1 MLRRITPF
9 NLSRSRL
16 PATVLRVCVVLST
29 ATALG
34 FGASAPSGPPSAPTT
49 ERAPD
54 ASLIASYC
62 LDCHNADTKKGDLS
76 LAGLDARNPAHLARD
91 PALWEKVLRKL
102 DHRQMPPIGEPRPDP
117 ATYAAAVTE
126 LQTALDRLAAAAP
139 HPGRTD
145 TFRRLNRT
153 EYQNAVR
160 DLLGVSI
167 DATALLPNDEPSH
180 GFDNV
185 AVGNLSPTLLDR
197 YVSAATKI
205 ARLAV
210 GSPGKSPGGDTFRIR
225 PDVTQEEHVAG
236 LPLGTRGGLLIP
248 YLFSQ
253 DGDYEVQVRLQ
264 RDRNEQVEGLK
275 RPHDLELLV
284 DRDRIALATVK
295 PPGADKNAEAVDQHL
310 TFRFPVKAGLHDVG
324 VTFPKDPSAV
334 LENERAPLAA
344 RFNMHRH
351 PRTAPAVFQVTITGP
366 FNAQGA
372 GDTPSR
378 RLLFGSLASSLPPS
392 GSPASSATP
401 SASAPTAD
409 AQARTILAPLLRR
422 AYRRPITDE
431 DLRKPLEF
439 FRAGRDEFLATATSS
454 SSLNSPLQTSHSL
467 ASASVEAGIENAL
480 SAILVSPQFLFRLE
494 TDPAG
499 LAPGTAYRV
508 SEFELASRLSF
519 FLWGSL
525 PDDALLDAAERG
537 ELRQPGKLDAHVR
550 RLLADDR
557 AKNLVNNF
565 AAQWLHLRG
574 LAAITP
580 DARRFIDFDENL
592 RQSMRRETEVF
603 FEHIIRADR
612 PITELLSADYTF
624 LDERLARHYGVPHV
638 FGSQFRRV
646 SFADDPARQRGG
658 LLRHGSILTVTSY
671 ATRTSPVIR
680 GHWILANLAGEPPP
694 PPPPNVPSLDAN
706 VVSASLPI
714 RQRLAQHRE
723 NPACASCH
731 DVMDPVG
738 FALEN
743 FDAVGRWRTEED
755 HKTVDASGG
764 LADGSKFEGVAGLE
778 RALLARPELFAGTFT
793 EKLLTFALGRGVEP
807 SDAPALRSIVRHAQA
822 DHYRFSALV
831 VGLVNSVPFQQRAAP

>member
-1 MLRRITPF
+1 MLRKITPLT
-9 NLSRSRL
+9 LSRSR
-16 PATVLRVCVVLST
+16 PSTTALRACVVLGA
-29 ATALG
+29 ATALTL
-34 FGASAPSGPPSAPTT
+34 AAAAPSGPPAPPITK
-49 ERAPD
+49 RAPD

-62 LDCHNADTKKGDLS
+62 VDCHNADTKKGDLS
-76 LAGLDARNPAHLARD
+76 LENLDAGNPAHIAAQ

-102 DHRQMPPIGEPRPDP
+102 DHRQMPPIGEDRPTAP
-117 ATYAAAVTE
+117 AYTSAVAA
-126 LQTALDRLAAAAP
+126 LRTALDRLAAADP
-139 HPGRTD
+139 NPGRTD

-225 PDVTQEEHVAG
+225 PDVTQEEHVEG
-236 LPLGTRGGLLIP
+236 LPLGTRGGISIP
-248 YLFSQ
+248 YLFPQ

-264 RDRNEQVEGLK
+264 RDRNEQVEGLR
-275 RPHDLELLV
+275 RPHDIEILL
-284 DRDRIALATVK
+284 DRARIALATVK

-310 TFRFPVKAGLHDVG
+310 TFRFPIKAGQHALG

-378 RLLFGSLASSLPPS
+378 RLIFGSLA
-392 GSPASSATP
+392 P
-401 SASAPTAD
+401 SASATTEESR
-409 AQARTILAPLLRR
+409 ARPILARLLRR
-422 AYRRPITDE
+422 AYRRPVTDD
-431 DLRKPLEF
+431 DLRKPLQF
-439 FRAGRDEFLATATSS
+439 FREGSAEGAGF
-454 SSLNSPLQTSHSL
+454 
-467 ASASVEAGIENAL
+467 EAGIEHAL
-480 SAILVSPQFLFRLE
+480 GAILVSPQFLFRLE

-550 RLLADDR
+550 RLLADNR
-557 AKNLVNNF
+557 ANNLVNNF

-624 LDERLARHYGVPHV
+624 LDERLARHYGLPHV

-755 HKTVDASGG
+755 HQTVDASGG
-764 LADGSKFEGVAGLE
+764 LADGSKFDGVAGLE
-778 RALLARPELFAGTFT
+778 RALLARPELFAGTFA
-793 EKLLTFALGRGVEP
+793 EKLLTFALGRGVQP
-807 SDAPALRSIVRHAQA
+807 SDAPALRSIVRHAQT
-822 DHYRFSALV
+822 DDYRFSALV
-831 VGLVNSVPFQQRAAP
+831 VGLVHSVPFQMRRTP

>member
-1 MLRRITPF
+1 
-9 NLSRSRL
+9 
-16 PATVLRVCVVLST
+16 
-29 ATALG
+29 
-34 FGASAPSGPPSAPTT
+34 
-49 ERAPD
+49 
-54 ASLIASYC
+54 LIATYC
-62 LDCHNADTKKGDLS
+62 LDCHNPDTKKGNLS
-76 LAGLDARNPAHLARD
+76 LEGLDARNPAHLAAD

-102 DHRQMPPIGEPRPDP
+102 DHRQMPPIGEPRPDA
-117 ATYAAAVTE
+117 ATYDRAAAD
-126 LQTALDRLAAAAP
+126 LGTALDRLAAASP
-139 HPGRTD
+139 NPGRTD

-225 PDVTQEEHVAG
+225 PDVTQEEHVEG
-236 LPLGTRGGLLIP
+236 LPLGTRGGILIP
-248 YLFSQ
+248 YLFPQ

-275 RPHDLELLV
+275 RPHDIELLV

-295 PPGADKNAEAVDQHL
+295 PPGADKNAEAVDKHL
-310 TFRFPVKAGLHDVG
+310 TFRFPIKAGLHDVG

-378 RLLFGSLASSLPPS
+378 RLIFGSLA
-392 GSPASSATP
+392 P
-401 SASAPTAD
+401 SASATTEASR
-409 AQARTILAPLLRR
+409 ARPILARLLRR
-422 AYRRPITDE
+422 AYRRPVTDD
-431 DLRKPLEF
+431 DLRKPLQF
-439 FRAGRDEFLATATSS
+439 FREGSAAGAGF
-454 SSLNSPLQTSHSL
+454 
-467 ASASVEAGIENAL
+467 EAGIENAL
-480 SAILVSPQFLFRLE
+480 GAILVSPQFLFRLE

-499 LAPGTAYRV
+499 LAPATAYRV

-550 RLLADDR
+550 RMLADDR

-694 PPPPNVPSLDAN
+694 PPPPNIPSLDAN

-714 RQRLAQHRE
+714 RQRLGQHRE

-755 HKTVDASGG
+755 HKTVDTSGG
-764 LADGSKFEGVAGLE
+764 LADGSKFDGVAGLE

-807 SDAPALRSIVRHAQA
+807 TDAPALRSIVRHAQA
-822 DHYRFSALV
+822 DHYRFSSLV
-831 VGLVNSVPFQQRAAP
+831 VGLVHSIPFQMRRTP

>member
-1 MLRRITPF
+1 MLRKIPPLT
-9 NLSRSRL
+9 LSRSRL
-16 PATVLRVCVVLST
+16 STTALRACVVLGA
-29 ATALG
+29 ATAL
-34 FGASAPSGPPSAPTT
+34 ALAAAAPSGPPAPPTT
-49 ERAPD
+49 KRAPD

-62 LDCHNADTKKGDLS
+62 VDCHNTDTKKGDLS
-76 LAGLDARNPAHLARD
+76 LENLDAGNPAHIAAQ

-102 DHRQMPPIGEPRPDP
+102 EHRQMPPIGEDRPTAP
-117 ATYAAAVTE
+117 AYTSAVTA
-126 LQTALDRLAAAAP
+126 LRTALDRLAAAAP
-139 HPGRTD
+139 NPGRTD

-225 PDVTQEEHVAG
+225 PDVTQEEHVEG
-236 LPLGTRGGLLIP
+236 LPLGTRGGISIP
-248 YLFSQ
+248 YLFPQ

-264 RDRNEQVEGLK
+264 RDRNEQVEGLR
-275 RPHDLELLV
+275 RPHDVEILL
-284 DRDRIALATVK
+284 DRARIALATVK
-295 PPGADKNAEAVDQHL
+295 PPGADKNAEAVDKHL
-310 TFRFPVKAGLHDVG
+310 TFRFPIKAGQHALG

-366 FNAQGA
+366 FNARGA

-378 RLLFGSLASSLPPS
+378 RLIFGSLA
-392 GSPASSATP
+392 P
-401 SASAPTAD
+401 SASATTEESR
-409 AQARTILAPLLRR
+409 ARPILARLLRR
-422 AYRRPITDE
+422 AYRRPVTDD
-431 DLRKPLEF
+431 DLRKPLQF
-439 FRAGRDEFLATATSS
+439 FREGSAEGAGF
-454 SSLNSPLQTSHSL
+454 
-467 ASASVEAGIENAL
+467 EAGIENAL
-480 SAILVSPQFLFRLE
+480 GAILVSPQFLFRLE

-537 ELRQPGKLDAHVR
+537 ELRQPGKLDAQVR

-557 AKNLVNNF
+557 ANNLVNNF

-764 LADGSKFEGVAGLE
+764 LADGSKFDGVAGLE
-778 RALLARPELFAGTFT
+778 RALLARPELFAGTFA

-807 SDAPALRSIVRHAQA
+807 SDAPALRSIVRHAQT
-822 DHYRFSALV
+822 DDYRFSALV
-831 VGLVNSVPFQQRAAP
+831 VGLVHSVPFQMRRTP

>member
-1 MLRRITPF
+1 MPRPLPSSPLPRRF
-9 NLSRSRL
+9 RL
-16 PATVLRVCVVLST
+16 ALTA

-34 FGASAPSGPPSAPTT
+34 GLIFCSAVFGATVPVKKSPKATTPVDSASSLLSA
-49 ERAPD
+49 
-54 ASLIASYC
+54 YC
-62 LDCHNADTKKGDLS
+62 VDCHSADTKKGDLS
-76 LAGLDARNPAHLARD
+76 LENLDAGNPAHIAAQ

-102 DHRQMPPIGEPRPDP
+102 DHRQMPPVGEPRPDA
-117 ATYAAAVTE
+117 ATYTREATA
-126 LQTALDRLAAAAP
+126 LQTALDRLAAASP
-139 HPGRTD
+139 NPGRTD

-153 EYQNAVR
+153 EYQNAIR

-167 DATALLPNDEPSH
+167 DAAALLPNEEPSH

-197 YVSAATKI
+197 YVSAATKV
-205 ARLAV
+205 ARLAI
-210 GSPGKSPGGDTFRIR
+210 GTPGKSPGGDTFRIR
-225 PDVTQEEHVAG
+225 PDVTQEEHVDG

-248 YLFSQ
+248 YLFPQ

-264 RDRNEQVEGLK
+264 RDRNEQVEGL
-275 RPHDLELLV
+275 RHAHEIEILL
-284 DRDRIALATVK
+284 DRTRLALATVK
-295 PPGADKNAEAVDQHL
+295 PPGSRDSASVDQHL
-310 TFRFPVKAGLHDVG
+310 KFRFPVKAGQHNLG
-324 VTFPKDPSAV
+324 VTFPKSPSAV

-351 PRTAPAVFQVTITGP
+351 PRTAPAIFQVTITGP
-366 FNAQGA
+366 FDAKGA

-378 RLLFGSLASSLPPS
+378 RLIFGSLSPSPSLPL
-392 GSPASSATP
+392 SPSSA
-401 SASAPTAD
+401 APTEE
-409 AQARTILAPLLRR
+409 ARARQILANLLRR
-422 AYRRPITDE
+422 AYRRPVTND
-431 DLRKPLEF
+431 DLRKPLQF
-439 FRAGRDEFLATATSS
+439 FQEGSAEGAGF
-454 SSLNSPLQTSHSL
+454 
-467 ASASVEAGIENAL
+467 EAGIENAL
-480 SAILVSPQFLFRLE
+480 TAILVSPQFLFRIE

-519 FLWGSL
+519 FLWGSI

-550 RLLADDR
+550 RMLADDR
-557 AKNLVNNF
+557 SKNLVNNF

-592 RQSMRRETEVF
+592 RQSMRRETEAF

-624 LDERLARHYGVPHV
+624 LDERLAKHYGVPHV

-646 SFADDPARQRGG
+646 SFADDPQRQRGG

-680 GHWILANLAGEPPP
+680 GHWILSNLAGEPPP
-694 PPPPNVPSLDAN
+694 PPPPNVPSLDDN
-706 VVSASLPI
+706 IVSASLPI
-714 RQRLAQHRE
+714 RQRLTKHRE

-755 HKTVDASGG
+755 HKAVDASGG
-764 LADGSKFEGVAGLE
+764 LADGSKFDGVAGLE
-778 RALLARPELFAGTFT
+778 RALLARPELFAATFA

-807 SDAPALRSIVRHAQA
+807 TDAPALRSIVRHAQS
-822 DHYRFSALV
+822 DQYRFSALV
-831 VGLVNSVPFQQRAAP
+831 VGLVHSVPFQMRKTP